1 MRLPKLYAPEQYRL
15 TTELFTGYDHNLK
28 INPGSW
34 FDEKNLSAEKFPLFA
49 QRARRGIVKII
60 NQPLGLLAKDAL
72 MYIDGS
78 TVYYNDLPV
87 PGIRLS
93 TDPDMLPKQLVSMG
107 AYAVIFPDKVYIN
120 TVDLTDCGSL
130 DARYDAGT
138 LPVSLTMCRIDG
150 SEYDLDDAAIS
161 PEAPRDPANG
171 DLWIDNS
178 TSPHQLRQYSEA
190 AATWVD
196 ILTVYVKI
204 SARGINEN
212 FAVDDGVE
220 IAGLTAGDADA
231 NAQLQDINGNHLIK
245 AVGDD
250 YIVVVGILDE
260 VHTQTGGLIVSRE
273 CPDMDYYCESN
284 NRIWGCKYGLVNGET
299 VNEIYACKQGD
310 CKNWSCFAGIDSD
323 SYRVSLGDD
332 GCFTGAVTYG
342 DTPIFFRE
350 NCLHRIYGSGPST
363 YRLTTTQCRGV
374 QEGSWRSLCVVNE
387 VLYYLSRT
395 DVCAY
400 DGSLPM
406 GVSEQFGG
414 ERFRHAAAGS
424 DGRRYYINMQ
434 ADKGDFRRMMV
445 YDTSRRVWHREDDV
459 HAAMFARVRGD
470 LMFVD
475 MNTGNLISTSGA
487 QGTLEDGFE
496 WMAES
501 GLMGYEYADSKYLSR
516 YNIRMHMAEDA
527 NVSMYI
533 EYDSSG
539 VWVPMGTYYGS
550 NITSTVNIPVIPRRC
565 DHLRIKLI
573 GRGEV
578 IIYSISRILE
588 QGGDVCRL

>member
-34 FDEKNLSAEKFPLFA
+34 FDERNLSAEKYPLFS
-49 QRARRGIVKII
+49 QRARRGIVKTID
-60 NQPLGLLAKDAL
+60 QPLGLLAKDAL
-72 MYIDGS
+72 MHIDGS

-87 PGIRLS
+87 SGIRLS
-93 TDPDMLPKQLVSMG
+93 TDADMLPKQMISMG

-138 LPVSLTMCRIDG
+138 IKVRLTMCRIDG
-150 SEYDLDDAAIS
+150 SEYDLNAAVIAPES
-161 PEAPRDPANG
+161 PKDPTNG

-204 SARGINEN
+204 SARGINAN

-220 IAGLTAGDADA
+220 IAGLTASDADA
-231 NAQLQDINGNHLIK
+231 NAQLQSLNGNHLIQ
-245 AVGDD
+245 AVGED
-250 YIVVVGILDE
+250 YIVVVGILDK
-260 VHTQTGGLIVSRE
+260 VHNQTGGLIVTRE
-273 CPDMDYYCESN
+273 CPDMDYVCESD
-284 NRIWGCKYGLVNGET
+284 NRIWGCKYGLVDGKT
-299 VNEIYACKQGD
+299 VNEIYACKLGD
-310 CKNWSCFAGIDSD
+310 PRNWRCYAGISTD
-323 SYRVSLGDD
+323 SYAVSLGAD
-332 GCFTGAVTYG
+332 GKFTGAVTYG
-342 DTPIFFRE
+342 GTPIFFRE
-350 NCLHRIYGSGPST
+350 NCLHRLYGSAPSSFQ
-363 YRLTTTQCRGV
+363 LTTTQCRGV
-374 QEGSWRSLCVVNE
+374 QDGSWRSLCVVNE

-395 DVCAY
+395 DICAY
-400 DGSLPM
+400 DGSLPV
-406 GVSEQFGG
+406 GVSDQFGG
-414 ERFRHAAAGS
+414 ERFSDAAAGS

-434 ADKGDFRRMMV
+434 AQDGSRRMMV
-445 YDTSRRVWHREDDV
+445 YDISRRIWHREDDV

-470 LMFVD
+470 LLFVD
-475 MNTGNLISTSGA
+475 AAAGNLVSASGK
-487 QGTLEDGFE
+487 QGALEDNIE

-501 GLMGYEYADSKYLSR
+501 GIMGYEYPDSKYLGR
-516 YNIRMHMAEDA
+516 YNIRMRADEDA
-527 NVSMYI
+527 IISMFI

-539 VWVPMGTYYGS
+539 DWVPMGTYYGK
-550 NITSTVNIPVIPRRC
+550 NLTTTVNIPVIPRRC
-565 DHLRIKLI
+565 DHLRIKFE

-578 IIYSISRILE
+578 IIYSIARILE
-588 QGGDVCRL
+588 HGGDVCRL